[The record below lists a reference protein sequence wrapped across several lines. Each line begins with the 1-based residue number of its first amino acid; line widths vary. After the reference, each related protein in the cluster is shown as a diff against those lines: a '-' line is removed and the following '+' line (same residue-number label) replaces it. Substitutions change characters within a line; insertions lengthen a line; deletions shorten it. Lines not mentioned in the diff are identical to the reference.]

1 MAPVPPQLG
10 LTAQPPLGDRLG
22 QSHHDSDPGACRS
35 LSLPGLLSS
44 PSIHLYHLIVCDR
57 VLMCHPPSLDYE
69 LLQGWNEPESSLP
82 SAHDRTWL
90 NVGAA
95 QQIFVEF
102 PSESNR
108 KRSHPCLGMI
118 LVETAFPDH
127 PVCELCSP
135 QGMQQPSMQSMHQH
149 PPHFSIVFLLMLSIA
164 GFIPAHSHFLSWKI
178 TRKLHAAPGNLA
190 NTIQTDSSTWPQ
202 VPAQRHCHFQLCGL
216 SPSASLG
223 PPATLPQREVAAC
236 VPSWPSSHPH
246 GAPWWVHSGLG
257 GAGRE
262 INMDVS
268 CPVGISPSITS

>member
-22 QSHHDSDPGACRS
+22 QSHHSSDPGTCRS

-44 PSIHLYHLIVCDR
+44 PSTHLYHLIVCDC
-57 VLMCHPPSLDYE
+57 VLTCHSPSLDYE
-69 LLQGWNEPESSLP
+69 LFQVWNEPESSLP

-108 KRSHPCLGMI
+108 KRSYPCLRMI

-149 PPHFSIVFLLMLSIA
+149 PPHFSVVFLLMFSIA

-202 VPAQRHCHFQLCGL
+202 VPAQTKTLPLPALWPLSLCQ
-216 SPSASLG
+216 PG
-223 PPATLPQREVAAC
+223 PPCHLAPKRGGGVCAQLSQFSLTRCPMV
-236 VPSWPSSHPH
+236 
-246 GAPWWVHSGLG
+246 GALRV
-257 GAGRE
+257 GR
-262 INMDVS
+262 
-268 CPVGISPSITS
+268 CRL